1 MQGPAESVVDG
12 GGGVTRNAGVE
23 AADSP
28 GMHGLRG
35 RGGIP
40 GMEGPAEGSEPGSAG
55 GRQLPHEFGVQAPG
69 FWVAGLRGWTWH
81 AGPC

>member
-35 RGGIP
+35 RV
-40 GMEGPAEGSEPGSAG
+40 A
-55 GRQLPHEFGVQAPG
+55 
-69 FWVAGLRGWTWH
+69 FWAWRALLKALSRAAQVVDNSRTNSGCRHPDSGWQ
-81 AGPC
+81 G